1 MLTTLFSKQ
10 FRVALPLLCAGVI
23 GSHVPNSWA
32 DDAKPAAASQ
42 AGESPKNDTPEK
54 PSESPEKDNRPD
66 QPESDAPNYHTLA
79 YQHQDSPLVYQF
91 ELINRVGARISRT
104 IEGNISYSFS
114 PKQQLTSRIDTA
126 GPLVV
131 NFRGTLKATVPN
143 GNATELPLIQLG
155 NFTFFERSET
165 NGFAELQP
173 SGAVIQTSNQGR
185 GIDGLPWSFSTYPF
199 PEMPSGDA
207 KHWTLKHELALARSS
222 KTNLALHFNDR
233 RYGVQPFPLFGS
245 PFGRATAASSAITG
259 TLTLDYKRAE
269 QTESETVIE
278 ETIDFDGKN
287 LQPQV
292 YLTGSGTI
300 RFDHKAGLVTSIQRK
315 LMVKFKDEANETSY
329 PVEINL
335 TRLEGEVLQAYQAE
349 EKKRQQLAQRRMAEY
364 KAKMDQVPT
373 LADRDAVI
381 ELLKDGD
388 DQAVETLVN
397 KLRVDKS
404 LGEDQEVGKLL
415 YLRLFKTRTGL
426 YLASDVIKVLAPNLF
441 QSASI
446 AREYKSGFDIGL
458 TGDVLKEDTKLVR
471 GQIVCYPEYSRWQAG
486 TFYAAADDVVV
497 LRAMDR
503 EQKLVVFLRSDCRL
517 PSPQFIDPTTIT
529 LP

>member
-1 MLTTLFSKQ
+1 VQ
-10 FRVALPLLCAGVI
+10 VA
-23 GSHVPNSWA
+23 NSRG
-32 DDAKPAAASQ
+32 DDAKPAAAS
-42 AGESPKNDTPEK
+42 EVDDSPAEENPAE
-54 PSESPEKDNRPD
+54 
-66 QPESDAPNYHTLA
+66 QPEDKAPTYHTLA
-79 YQHQDSPLVYQF
+79 YQHQDSPLVYRF
-91 ELINRVGARISRT
+91 ELVNRVGERVIRT
-104 IEGNISYSFS
+104 IEGNVIYTFA
-114 PKQQLTSRIDTA
+114 PRQPGTSRIVADS
-126 GPLVV
+126 LLV

-143 GNATELPLIQLG
+143 GNPTELPLIQLG
-155 NFTFFERSET
+155 NFSLFERSEAA
-165 NGFAELQP
+165 GFAELQP
-173 SGAVIQTSNQGR
+173 SGAVLRASSQGR
-185 GIDGLPWSFSTYPF
+185 GVDGLPWSFSTYPF

-207 KHWTLKHELALARSS
+207 SQWSLKHEMALARSS
-222 KTNLALHFNDR
+222 NTNLALQFSDK
-233 RYGVQPFPLFGS
+233 RYGVYPFHTFGG
-245 PFGRATAASSAITG
+245 PFSRATAASSAMTG
-259 TLTLDYKRAE
+259 MLTLDYKRAD
-269 QTESETVIE
+269 QTETETVIE
-278 ETIDFDGKN
+278 ESIDFDGKN

-315 LMVKFKDEANETSY
+315 LMVKFKDKANETSY

-335 TRLEGEVLQAYQAE
+335 NRLEGEVLQAYQSE
-349 EKKRQQLAQRRMAEY
+349 EKKRQQLAQQRMEEY

-381 ELLKDGD
+381 ELLKNGD

-404 LGEDQEVGKLL
+404 LGADQEVGKLL

-426 YLASDVIKVLAPNLF
+426 YLAGDVIKVLAPDLF

-446 AREYKSGFDIGL
+446 AREYKTSFDIGL

-486 TFYAAADDVVV
+486 TFYAAAEDVVV
-497 LRAMDR
+497 LRSMDR

>member
-1 MLTTLFSKQ
+1 
-10 FRVALPLLCAGVI
+10 VI
-23 GSHVPNSWA
+23 
-32 DDAKPAAASQ
+32 
-42 AGESPKNDTPEK
+42 
-54 PSESPEKDNRPD
+54 
-66 QPESDAPNYHTLA
+66 
-79 YQHQDSPLVYQF
+79 
-91 ELINRVGARISRT
+91 RT
-104 IEGNISYSFS
+104 IEGNVIYSFAS
-114 PKQQLTSRIDTA
+114 KQPGTSRIVADS
-126 GPLVV
+126 LLV

-143 GNATELPLIQLG
+143 GNPTELPLIQLG
-155 NFTFFERSET
+155 NFSLFERSEAA
-165 NGFAELQP
+165 GFAELQP
-173 SGAVIQTSNQGR
+173 SGAVLRASSQGR
-185 GIDGLPWSFSTYPF
+185 GVDGLPWSFSTYPF

-207 KHWTLKHELALARSS
+207 RQWSLKHEMALARSS
-222 KTNLALHFNDR
+222 NTNLALQFSDK
-233 RYGVQPFPLFGS
+233 RYGGYPFQTFGG
-245 PFGRATAASSAITG
+245 PFSRATAASSAMTG
-259 TLTLDYKRAE
+259 ILTLDYKRAD

-278 ETIDFDGKN
+278 ESIDFDGKN

-315 LMVKFKDEANETSY
+315 LMVKFKDKANETSY

-335 TRLEGEVLQAYQAE
+335 TRLEGEALQAYQAE
-349 EKKRQQLAQRRMAEY
+349 EKKRQQLAQQRMEEY

-404 LGEDQEVGKLL
+404 LGEDQEVGKLI

-426 YLASDVIKVLAPNLF
+426 YLAGDVIKVLAPDLF

-446 AREYKSGFDIGL
+446 AREYKTGFDIGL
-458 TGDVLKEDTKLVR
+458 TGDVLKEDTKLER
-471 GQIVCYPEYSRWQAG
+471 GQIVCYPQYSRWQAG

-529 LP
+529 VP